1 MKTER
6 PVTVNFRAP
15 RKLHRSFTIK
25 VKSIGTPSEV
35 LRELMLAFVEDRIKI
50 APLSVIPHNRKEK

>member
-25 VKSIGTPSEV
+25 VKPIGTPSEV
-35 LRELMLAFVEDRIKI
+35 LRELMLAFVEGRIQI
-50 APLSVIPHNRKEK
+50 APLSVITHKGK